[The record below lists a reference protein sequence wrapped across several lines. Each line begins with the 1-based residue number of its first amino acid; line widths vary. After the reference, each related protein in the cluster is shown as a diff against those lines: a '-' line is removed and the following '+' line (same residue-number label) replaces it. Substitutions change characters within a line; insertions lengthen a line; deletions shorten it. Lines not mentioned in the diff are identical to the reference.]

1 MSTSSEKIKETVRDS
16 YGDIARR
23 FVASACAATPAAS
36 SCCGSPDATFEAT
49 DNAARLYSADALAD
63 LPGSVTD
70 ISMGNGNP
78 IALADLQ
85 PGEVVLD
92 LGSGGGID
100 CFLAARQVG
109 SEGRVIGLD
118 VTPEMVNLARR
129 NAKKAGATNVD
140 FRYGAMEDI
149 PLPDESVD
157 VVISNCVIN
166 LSTDKDAVFG
176 EIYRVLR
183 PGGRI
188 SVADSVVTRGDI
200 PQSVRDDLSK
210 WVGCVAGAIPER
222 DYLDKLRAVGFSDAE
237 IVYRDDKTEPG
248 ACGACG
254 GQDAETCVSQT
265 ASDAPAE
272 ISDYAVD
279 SVRIKARKPA

>member
-1 MSTSSEKIKETVRDS
+1 MSTSNEKIKETVRDS

-23 FVASACAATPAAS
+23 FVASSCGT
-36 SCCGSPDATFEAT
+36 SCCGPSDATFEAT
-49 DNAARLYSADALAD
+49 DNAGRLYTIDDVAG
-63 LPGSVTD
+63 LPDSVTD

-100 CFLAARQVG
+100 CFLAARLVG
-109 SEGRVIGLD
+109 PEGRVIGLD
-118 VTPEMVNLARR
+118 MTPEMIKLARD

-140 FRYGAMEDI
+140 FRYGEMEDI

-176 EIYRVLR
+176 EVYRVLR

-188 SVADSVVTRGDI
+188 SVSDSVVTHGEL
-200 PQSVRDDLSK
+200 PKSVRDDMRA

-222 DYLDKLRAVGFSDAE
+222 DYLSKLRAVGFSDAE

-248 ACGACG
+248 AGCG
-254 GQDAETCVSQT
+254 GESQ
-265 ASDAPAE
+265 A
-272 ISDYAVD
+272 DYAVD
-279 SVRIKARKPA
+279 NVRIKARKPV

>member
-1 MSTSSEKIKETVRDS
+1 MSTSNEKIKETVRDS
-16 YGDIARR
+16 YGDIAQR
-23 FVASACAATPAAS
+23 FVASSCGA
-36 SCCGSPDATFEAT
+36 SCCGAVEATFEAT
-49 DNAARLYSADALAD
+49 DNAARLYSADVLVD
-63 LPGSVTD
+63 LPESVTD

-100 CFLAARQVG
+100 CLLAARLVG

-118 VTPEMVNLARR
+118 VTPEMINLARR

-188 SVADSVVTRGDI
+188 SVSDSVVTQGEI
-200 PQSVRDDLSK
+200 PESVRDDMNQ

-222 DYLDKLRAVGFSDAE
+222 DYLDKLRAVGFDDVE
-237 IVYRDDKTEPG
+237 IVYRDDKAELG

-254 GQDAETCVSQT
+254 DQATETSATQVDSEVPANVSGY
-265 ASDAPAE
+265 E
-272 ISDYAVD
+272 VD

>member
-1 MSTSSEKIKETVRDS
+1 MSTSNETIKETVRDS

-23 FVASACAATPAAS
+23 FVASASGA

-49 DNAARLYSADALAD
+49 DNAARLYATGELAD
-63 LPGSVTD
+63 LPDSVTD

-78 IALADLQ
+78 IALAGLQ

-100 CFLAARQVG
+100 CFLAAKLVG
-109 SEGRVIGLD
+109 PEGRVIGLD
-118 VTPEMVNLARR
+118 MTPEMVDLARS
-129 NAKKAGATNVD
+129 NAKRAGATNAD
-140 FRYGAMEDI
+140 FRYGEMEDI

-176 EIYRVLR
+176 EVFRVLR

-188 SVADSVVTRGDI
+188 SVADSVVTRGEL
-200 PQSVRDDLSK
+200 PQSLRDDMSA
-210 WVGCVAGAIPER
+210 WVGCVAGAIPEQ
-222 DYLDKLRAVGFSDAE
+222 DYLSKLRAVGFSDVE
-237 IVYRDDKTEPG
+237 IVYRDGRAEAG
-248 ACGACG
+248 CG
-254 GQDAETCVSQT
+254 DSAEM
-265 ASDAPAE
+265 P
-272 ISDYAVD
+272 DYAVD